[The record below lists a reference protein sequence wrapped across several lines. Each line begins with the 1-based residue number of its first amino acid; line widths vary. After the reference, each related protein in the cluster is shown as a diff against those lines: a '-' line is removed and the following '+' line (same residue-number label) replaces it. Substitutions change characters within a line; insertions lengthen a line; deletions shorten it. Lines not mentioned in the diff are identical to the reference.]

1 MLTISILYPK
11 LIITDYM
18 TLIAESTIFFGSII
32 VLALSSY
39 VVVRS
44 SIRIARITRL
54 GELTIGFIV
63 LSIATTLPEM
73 IVSTTAIV
81 SGDIGIS
88 IGNILGSNI
97 ANICLIIGL
106 VGLIRPVRMA
116 EQTLMKLTLML
127 FLCSVIIIIFLISSS
142 LGNITGIALLL
153 LFLVFSLYSLKKKI
167 NLGEIRLEEEL
178 VKLLKFK
185 FTFGLKKTLFLFIA
199 GLILTIISSKFVV
212 DSASSIASIL
222 GIAGSVIGATII
234 AVGTSLPELSTSLN
248 AVRENHLRLGL
259 GNTIGSCLTNLT
271 LVLGLI
277 LLVSP
282 SPVDMNRYTTLLAF
296 VLISTILLWIFLGGY
311 GRKKLERK
319 EGLVL
324 LIVFIVF
331 LIMIYYFPLPG
342 LGFS

>member
-1 MLTISILYPK
+1 
-11 LIITDYM
+11 M
-18 TLIAESTIFFGSII
+18 TLFAESTIFFGSII

-44 SIRIARITRL
+44 SVRIARITRL
-54 GELTIGFIV
+54 GELTIGFIL
-63 LSIATTLPEM
+63 LSITSTLPEM
-73 IVSTTAIV
+73 IVSATAIL
-81 SGDIGIS
+81 SGNVGIS
-88 IGNILGSNI
+88 IGNLLGSNI

-106 VGLIRPVRMA
+106 VGLIRPVRMT
-116 EQTLMKLTLML
+116 EKTLTKLTLIL
-127 FLCSVIIIIFLISSS
+127 FLCSIILVIFLISTS
-142 LGNITGIALLL
+142 LGKFTGIALLL
-153 LFLVFSLYSLKKKI
+153 LFLVFSLYFVKKKI
-167 NLGEIRLEEEL
+167 NLGEIRLEEQL
-178 VKLLKFK
+178 VKLMKFK

-199 GLILTIISSKFVV
+199 GIILTIISSRFVV
-212 DSASSIASIL
+212 NSASNMAAIL

-271 LVLGLI
+271 LVLGFI

-282 SPVDMNRYTTLLAF
+282 FSIDMNVYTTLLAF
-296 VLISTILLWIFLGGY
+296 VLISTVLLWIFLGGY

-319 EGLVL
+319 EGLIL
-324 LIVFIVF
+324 LIVFVIF

-342 LGFS
+342 LGFN

>member
-1 MLTISILYPK
+1 
-11 LIITDYM
+11 M
-18 TLIAESTIFFGSII
+18 TLLAESTIFFGSII

-44 SIRIARITRL
+44 SVRIARITRL
-54 GELTIGFIV
+54 GELTIGFIL
-63 LSIATTLPEM
+63 LSVASTLPEM
-73 IVSTTAIV
+73 IVSTTAII

-88 IGNILGSNI
+88 IGNLLGSNI

-116 EQTLMKLTLML
+116 EKTLMKLALML
-127 FLCSVIIIIFLISSS
+127 FLCSIILIIFLISTS
-142 LGNITGIALLL
+142 LGKITGIALLV
-153 LFLVFSLYSLKKKI
+153 LFLVFSLYSIKGKI
-167 NLGEIRLEEEL
+167 TLGEIRLEEQL
-178 VKLLKFK
+178 VKLMKFK

-212 DSASSIASIL
+212 DSASNMASIL
-222 GIAGSVIGATII
+222 GIAGSIIGATII

-248 AVRENHLRLGL
+248 AVRENHMRLGL
-259 GNTIGSCLTNLT
+259 GTTIGSCLTNLT
-271 LVLGLI
+271 LVLGFI

-282 SPVDMNRYTTLLAF
+282 SSVDINRYTTLLAF
-296 VLISTILLWIFLGGY
+296 VLISTVLLWIFLGGY

-319 EGLVL
+319 EGLIL
-324 LIVFIVF
+324 LIVYVVF
-331 LIMIYYFPLPG
+331 LIMVYYFSFPG